1 MFHNSLGIPESTSA
15 GLALIAFVG
24 FLKLIEF
31 PLYYTS
37 MKNDTKLRME
47 LKKFTTEQIEKAR
60 TFDQMIENMN

>member
-1 MFHNSLGIPESTSA
+1 MFHNSLGISESTSA
-15 GLALIAFVG
+15 GLALIGFVG